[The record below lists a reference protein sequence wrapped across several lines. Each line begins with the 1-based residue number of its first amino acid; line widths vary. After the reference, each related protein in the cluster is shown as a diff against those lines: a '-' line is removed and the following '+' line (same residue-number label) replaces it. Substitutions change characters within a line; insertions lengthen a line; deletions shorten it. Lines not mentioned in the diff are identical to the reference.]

1 MAPAAAAR
9 SLWLSLPAVSRQLS
23 ALERELGVPLV
34 LRTTR
39 RLDQATRTPGCPK
52 RFEGRINRL
61 N

>member
-1 MAPAAAAR
+1 
-9 SLWLSLPAVSRQLS
+9 VSRQLS